1 MIIERSE
8 EQLELYEK
16 SEDHRVYDALILAN
30 LVLMPVDNDVSKI
43 VWWFIDQAEKE
54 DYLGLVAVTAQV
66 ERIGRIFTF
75 L

>member
-16 SEDHRVYDALILAN
+16 SEDHGVYDALILAN

-43 VWWFIDQAEKE
+43 VWWFIEQAEKE